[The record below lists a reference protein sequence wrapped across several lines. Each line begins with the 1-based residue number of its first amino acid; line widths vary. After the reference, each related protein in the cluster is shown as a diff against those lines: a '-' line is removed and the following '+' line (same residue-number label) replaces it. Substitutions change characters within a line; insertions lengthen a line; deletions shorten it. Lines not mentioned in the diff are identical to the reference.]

1 MKRVTRGRGS
11 VPVLPMLLV
20 GMTWIC
26 GVASAS
32 QAQGWGKNLY
42 MQYCSAC
49 HGPGGKGDGVLS
61 NLMHPKPPDL
71 TQLAKKSGG
80 TFPFYGVI
88 RIIDGRETVR
98 AHGNSDMPVW
108 GARFQA
114 EDSGS
119 PDAQAIAR
127 GKVVLIADY
136 LESIQEK

>member
-1 MKRVTRGRGS
+1 MKRATRRRGRAHA
-11 VPVLPMLLV
+11 LPILLAV
-20 GMTWIC
+20 TTWIC

-42 MQYCSAC
+42 VQYCSAC

-61 NLMHPKPPDL
+61 NLMQPKPTDL

-80 TFPFYGVI
+80 KFPFYDII

-98 AHGNSDMPVW
+98 AHGNSNMPVW

-114 EDSGS
+114 EESDS
-119 PDAQAIAR
+119 PDAQAITR